1 MWETVIA
8 MMASGQPDVTPA
20 LGGTW
25 PLEEWR
31 SLQTM
36 HDRNI
41 VKAVLTPHSPDAQRS
56 GFFLLLLGIPVE
68 LWHCPS

>member
-8 MMASGQPDVTPA
+8 MMASGQLDVTPA

-31 SLQTM
+31 LAFQTM

-41 VKAVLTPHSPDAQRS
+41 VKAVLTPQSPDA
-56 GFFLLLLGIPVE
+56 
-68 LWHCPS
+68 